1 MPRKAKSANSD
12 SQSEAV
18 EAALRKN
25 RRGRR
30 GRRHR
35 GRAGINEK
43 IRQLIRHSKEQGYL
57 TFDDINE
64 ALPESVENQEE
75 IDNVLS
81 ILQNLEIEIL
91 EPDQVDDFKQRMEE
105 AEEEE
110 TRSSQHDILDDPV
123 RMYLKQMGQV
133 PLLTREQEV
142 EISKRIENAELK
154 AQTALFEAS
163 AVGAYIATLG
173 AKLLTREERFDRIVI
188 DKKIDSREAYFKS
201 LPKLVETTQKAEAGV
216 AEAWQEYLKARTE
229 ADRKRILSKFRKREN
244 LLRANFSK
252 FFFKLKVYEEYLEQ
266 LQPALSEIE
275 NLNAQLERAKHPKT
289 KKDAAIDTKAIQARF
304 KQLEAAQRIAPA
316 QLLAVVAQT
325 MVHVREAHK
334 AKTEMVEANLRLVI
348 SIAKKYTN
356 RGLSFLDLIQEGNM
370 GLMKAVEK
378 FEYRRGY
385 KFSTYATWWIRQAIT
400 RSIADQAR
408 TIRIPV
414 HMIETLNKVMQVQKQ
429 LLQEFGHEPTPEEV
443 ADEMNL
449 PVERVQQ
456 IMKMAQQPI
465 SLQSPVGDGDD
476 TSFGDFIEDKS
487 AENPYDMTAFSLLR
501 EKIIDVLDSL
511 TERERRVLSLRFGL
525 VDGYSRTLEEVGKQF
540 KVTRERIR
548 QIEAKALRKMRHPTR
563 IRQLHGFF
571 DAEQIDNAQNLM
583 KVAATPL
590 SARSPVQRA
599 GAFPLYRPSPRPTL
613 PFLWH
618 RTPPSRSWEWAPR
631 NSSSSWSSCSCSSAA
646 PSFPVS
652 PRASASRSKN
662 SRRLPRMS
670 PKPRSQP
677 PKPPRRKSP
686 LRLLPPPPRPPDP
699 LPATAVERRP
709 RRARWRAFLLP
720 TPPSDCTRR
729 PSTASRGP
737 RWISL
742 VDTPKRRRFVSVGE
756 TPPPSLPRA
765 PQTWRTFSVIFR
777 TTSASIS
784 APPTHSFTSRAR
796 ESSCGS
802 HPSSHSTPP
811 RARCSPWATKPNACS
826 AAPRVTSPPSAR

>member
-1 MPRKAKSANSD
+1 MSRKAKSASAD
-12 SQSEAV
+12 THSEAV
-18 EAALRKN
+18 EAVIEKHASAPAE
-25 RRGRR
+25 GHA
-30 GRRHR
+30 GPDIPA
-35 GRAGINEK
+35 GGINDK
-43 IRQLIRHSKEQGYL
+43 IRNLIRLSKEQGYL

-91 EPDQVDDFKQRMEE
+91 EPDQVDDYKQRMEE

-110 TRSSQHDILDDPV
+110 SRSSQHDILDDPV
-123 RMYLKQMGQV
+123 RRYLKQMGQV

-142 EISKRIENAELK
+142 EISKRIENAEFK
-154 AQTALFEAS
+154 AQEALFEATIIGS
-163 AVGAYIATLG
+163 YVVNLG
-173 AKLLTREERFDRIVI
+173 QKLIDRQERFDRIVI
-188 DKKIDSREAYFKS
+188 DKKIDSRESYFKG
-201 LPKLVETTQKAEAGV
+201 LEKLVLSTRKAEEAV
-216 AEAWQEYLKARTE
+216 ADSWQEYLKAKND
-229 ADRKRILSKFRKREN
+229 ADKKKVLAKHKKRETM
-244 LLRANFSK
+244 LRAHFGK

-266 LQPALSEIE
+266 QRPVLEEIE
-275 NLNAQLERAKHPKT
+275 SLNAQLDRAKHPKT
-289 KKDAAIDTKAIQARF
+289 KKDAAIDTKVINHRL
-304 KQLEAAQRIAPA
+304 KQIETLQRIPPGE
-316 QLLAVVAQT
+316 LLDVVAQT
-325 MVHVREAHK
+325 RVHVREAHQ

-385 KFSTYATWWIRQAIT
+385 KFSTYATWWIRQSIT
-400 RSIADQAR
+400 RSISDQAR

-429 LLQEFGHEPTPEEV
+429 LLQEFGHEPTPDEV

-525 VDGYSRTLEEVGKQF
+525 IDGYSRTLEEVGKQF

-583 KVAATPL
+583 KVAATNGLP
-590 SARSPVQRA
+590 
-599 GAFPLYRPSPRPTL
+599 GRPPGGNLPTG
-613 PFLWH
+613 F
-618 RTPPSRSWEWAPR
+618 S
-631 NSSSSWSSCSCSSAA
+631 
-646 PSFPVS
+646 V
-652 PRASASRSKN
+652 
-662 SRRLPRMS
+662 
-670 PKPRSQP
+670 SQP
-677 PKPPRRKSP
+677 KS
-686 LRLLPPPPRPPDP
+686 
-699 LPATAVERRP
+699 
-709 RRARWRAFLLP
+709 
-720 TPPSDCTRR
+720 
-729 PSTASRGP
+729 
-737 RWISL
+737 
-742 VDTPKRRRFVSVGE
+742 
-756 TPPPSLPRA
+756 
-765 PQTWRTFSVIFR
+765 
-777 TTSASIS
+777 
-784 APPTHSFTSRAR
+784 
-796 ESSCGS
+796 
-802 HPSSHSTPP
+802 
-811 RARCSPWATKPNACS
+811 
-826 AAPRVTSPPSAR
+826 